1 MKEGS
6 EGDGGSDGVPT
17 SRDADSTVFNGKVNG
32 PVSVVASQPR
42 RLLSDRPPTMGV
54 TLASLG
60 AEVASSGLALSER
73 GHGLPMGG
81 TTLANALLG
90 ITMDMSRSSN
100 GGSGN
105 GETMAGGIHSTNINN
120 NNGKA
125 MKNEQ
130 NRDKVFVC
138 NICNRSFG
146 YKHVLQNHERTHTG
160 EKPFECKECNKR
172 FTRDHHLKTHMRL
185 HTGEKPYHCSHCE
198 RQFVQVAN
206 LRRHLRVH
214 TGERPYACKLCCSR
228 FSDSNQ
234 LKAHVLIHQGVKPYE
249 CLKCSGRY
257 RRRHHLV
264 HHKCPKDEANM
275 GKPRRG
281 RRPKAYEQLPTSLPM
296 PSPVLKERLSTP
308 VADLFPPPAPPAVT
322 MTSVITR
329 NNHSPPLQQPPA
341 AHMHQAMRNHIS
353 LLQHHLGLAQSS
365 NGRFHDLIQSGPLD
379 MSVSSAVVPN
389 NSVSV
394 IVQPRSNNNSYNRH
408 HNTSSSP
415 VDGALDLSNSR
426 SDSEAEPIEEEVDE
440 EDDLLD
446 DGLDSESD
454 DEEERQEHLRLLA
467 CSWKVG
473 HHRPDD
479 HLRRGN
485 NGEKYGDGED
495 KNITA
500 LQLTTT
506 S

>member
-6 EGDGGSDGVPT
+6 EGGGGSDGIPT
-17 SRDADSTVFNGKVNG
+17 SRDADSTVFNGIVNG

-60 AEVASSGLALSER
+60 AEVASSALALSER
-73 GHGLPMGG
+73 GGLPMGG

-90 ITMDMSRSSN
+90 ITMDISRSSN
-100 GGSGN
+100 GSSGN
-105 GETMAGGIHSTNINN
+105 GETMAGGIHSTNS

-125 MKNEQ
+125 MKNDSNQ
-130 NRDKVFVC
+130 KRDKEFVC

-281 RRPKAYEQLPTSLPM
+281 RRPKAYEQLPTSMPM

-308 VADLFPPPAPPAVT
+308 VADLFSPPVPPPVT
-322 MTSVITR
+322 MTSVIQR
-329 NNHSPPLQQPPA
+329 NNHSPPMQQPPA
-341 AHMHQAMRNHIS
+341 AHMHQAMRNHIFS
-353 LLQHHLGLAQSS
+353 LQHHLGLAQNS
-365 NGRFHDLIQSGPLD
+365 NGRFHHDIIQSGPLD
-379 MSVSSAVVPN
+379 MSVSSAVAPN

-394 IVQPRSNNNSYNRH
+394 IVQGPRNNNSYRH
-408 HNTSSSP
+408 HNSGSH
-415 VDGALDLSNSR
+415 VDRALDLSNSR

-454 DEEERQEHLRLLA
+454 VEDERQEHLRLIA

-473 HHRPDD
+473 HHDD

-485 NGEKYGDGED
+485 NNGEKYDGED
-495 KNITA
+495 SNMTA